1 MVEVSALHCSPCAPS
16 QVPSR
21 ERHTFPSLY
30 RFGLKRTVPLPVVRK
45 VTYVEGES
53 GNQPE

>member
-45 VTYVEGES
+45 VTYVVGEN
-53 GNQPE
+53 GNHPE